1 MKVCGNIEIIYRWHH
16 MPALYTVSIH
26 FGRVCMVQLRAKC
39 RQWSATLL
47 PQQTWNTRSKKL
59 PTVKDRPYCCLL
71 IAWLPSG
78 SGWSQPLRQ
87 SSSPI
92 SYKWITQFYLRKVGE
107 NWNVSSLTSQAS
119 RLLTQ
124 PRKFLSQEI
133 RWGVTFP
140 EVGLLRHP
148 TLLPRQWIF
157 IHIPET

>member
-39 RQWSATLL
+39 RQWSATLF
-47 PQQTWNTRSKKL
+47 PWQTLNTRSSQQWKIGH
-59 PTVKDRPYCCLL
+59 TAAY
-71 IAWLPSG
+71 WLRGCHLEVVGPM
-78 SGWSQPLRQ
+78 QPLRQ